1 MHALTLWFPYM
12 KGTFNSS
19 FQNLAN
25 TVVSCVTLKSNIYFF
40 VVNCIKLEEKDN
52 LLHLKI

>member
-1 MHALTLWFPYM
+1 MHSLTLWFPYM
-12 KGTFNSS
+12 KGTFNST

>member
-1 MHALTLWFPYM
+1 MHALTLWFPYT
-12 KGTFNSS
+12 KGTFNST

-25 TVVSCVTLKSNIYFF
+25 TVVSYVTLISNISFF
-40 VVNCIKLEEKDN
+40 AVNCLKLEEKDN